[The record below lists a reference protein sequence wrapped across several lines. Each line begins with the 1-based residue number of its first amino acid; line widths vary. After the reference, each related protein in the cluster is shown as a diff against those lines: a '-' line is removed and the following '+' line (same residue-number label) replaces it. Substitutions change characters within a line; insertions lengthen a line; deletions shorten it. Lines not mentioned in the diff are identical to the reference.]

1 MALRLTSKGNVRFSW
16 ADGEGMEALWAISPD
31 DSEAELLS
39 KMKRIVAFVEA
50 QSDKPPLPERIPGVA
65 LGMAQTA
72 HPAPAGV
79 QPATGN
85 GWAAIAPPAL
95 PEDRKGEWE
104 LMPPEEQG

>member
-50 QSDKPPLPERIPGVA
+50 QSDKPPLPERIPGMA

-72 HPAPAGV
+72 HPAPV
-79 QPATGN
+79 GN
-85 GWAAIAPPAL
+85 GWASVAPPAVPEL

-104 LMPPEEQG
+104 LMPPEDQG